1 MADMYGGSYGGGYEH
16 NGYETPYTK
25 ASPYGKA
32 QPYDKVPKE
41 VEVQEKLKI
50 LGYYPGGI
58 SGVYDAATKDAVK
71 EFQYEN
77 GLSITGSV
85 DERTMAQLY
94 AKADAAVDEM
104 PMSEMTKAKPTLHKG
119 DKGASVAELQVE
131 LNQLGYNAGAV
142 DGIYGPKT
150 EAAVKKFQAD
160 NGLVVDAV
168 VGPKT
173 WSVLDYLYAP
183 IGCTSHV
190 EHVEQP
196 SEQAEYKALPTYREY
211 QGYQPQ
217 PEYREHPHKPEHHEH
232 PHKPE
237 YHEHSHKPE
246 YREHPHKHEQKYHT
260 YIVVSGDSLWSICR
274 KNGIAAEALR
284 SLNGL
289 MSDTLR
295 IGQVLKIPQ

>member
-16 NGYETPYTK
+16 NGYGTPYD
-25 ASPYGKA
+25 KA
-32 QPYDKVPKE
+32 QPYNKVPKE

-58 SGVYDAATKDAVK
+58 SGVYDDATKNAVK

-77 GLSITGSV
+77 GLSVTGAV
-85 DERTMAQLY
+85 DEQTMAQIY
-94 AKADAAVDEM
+94 AKADATLGEM
-104 PMSEMTKAKPTLHKG
+104 PMSEMTKAKPMLHKG
-119 DKGASVAELQVE
+119 DKGAAVSELQVE

-142 DGIYGPKT
+142 DGVYGPKT

-183 IGCTSHV
+183 IGCSSHV

-196 SEQAEYKALPTYREY
+196 EHVEFSEYKEHQEYQAIPTYREY
-211 QGYQPQ
+211 QDYQP
-217 PEYREHPHKPEHHEH
+217 
-232 PHKPE
+232 KPE
-237 YHEHSHKPE
+237 YH
-246 YREHPHKHEQKYHT
+246 EHPHKHEQKYHT

-274 KNGIAAEALR
+274 KNGITAEALR

>member
-16 NGYETPYTK
+16 NGYGT
-25 ASPYGKA
+25 PYGKA
-32 QPYDKVPKE
+32 QPYNKVPKE

-58 SGVYDAATKDAVK
+58 SGVYDDATKNAVK

-77 GLSITGSV
+77 GLSVTGAV
-85 DERTMAQLY
+85 DEQTMAQIY
-94 AKADAAVDEM
+94 AKADAALGEM
-104 PMSEMTKAKPTLHKG
+104 PMSEMTKAKPMLHKG
-119 DKGASVAELQVE
+119 DKGAAVSELQVE

-142 DGIYGPKT
+142 DGVYGPKT

-183 IGCTSHV
+183 IGCASHV

-196 SEQAEYKALPTYREY
+196 VEKPAEYSEYKEHQEYQAIPAYREY
-211 QGYQPQ
+211 QGYQ
-217 PEYREHPHKPEHHEH
+217 
-232 PHKPE
+232 HKPE

-246 YREHPHKHEQKYHT
+246 YHEHPHKPEYHEHPHKHEQKYHT

-274 KNGIAAEALR
+274 KNGITAEALR